1 MRLEGRACQTVPRAG
16 GAGSRDARH
25 TVQGTRPF
33 SRASGKTASAFRL
46 GTGPSLESAA
56 GMRMAVTPSVTP
68 SKCIARELDGLLTR
82 SSSTARV
89 SGGSDRSSGAYP
101 RCLCGGEW
109 FRPKGGA
116 RPVRLLIHTELADFV
131 CTICAPSASS
141 VQCPSNST
149 WLRVSR
155 DGRSVATSK
164 PRKRGISLSRGSD
177 PGPTRTDNLQES

>member
-89 SGGSDRSSGAYP
+89 SGGSDRSSRSISSLLVRG
-101 RCLCGGEW
+101 RVVSTQGG
-109 FRPKGGA
+109 RKA
-116 RPVRLLIHTELADFV
+116 
-131 CTICAPSASS
+131 SASPYPYRISRFRLHNLCAERLFGTMS
-141 VQCPSNST
+141 VKLNVAPRQP
-149 WLRVSR
+149 RREVS
-155 DGRSVATSK
+155 GHF
-164 PRKRGISLSRGSD
+164 
-177 PGPTRTDNLQES
+177 